1 MKEAYTTKD
10 LCEVM
15 GTAPKVMLSRAKR
28 EAWPSLPRSG
38 RGGGKEFPFATLPDD
53 VRIAIIQAEEAKLVP
68 ASNDLLIRPT
78 LATASVSDTKKT
90 KAMAKVDLVAL
101 YQDWVDGYG
110 HGGKGAARK
119 EFISAYK
126 GGAWPKLLDILGM
139 KVSWQSIERWKVS
152 LRRTGTAVALVDN
165 RGIESTGRTMMDQE
179 HIDILLN
186 AVLHPNAK
194 TLEAAFRRASDAM
207 VARGLDRPSPTTM
220 RRFVKKWKETNFG
233 TWVYTREGRKA
244 WVDKC
249 AFFVSRDYSRI
260 NVGDILVA
268 DGHVLNFETI
278 NPATGKPKRMELI
291 MWYDMASNC
300 PVGWEIM
307 PTENTEAIA
316 AAFRRSIIT
325 LGKYPLIAYLDNGRA
340 FRSKY
345 FNGVDFKQT
354 GIGGLFGEMGINTI
368 FAWPYHGQSKTVERF
383 FGTMAELEEMVPSFV
398 GRGIEHKP
406 PRLNRGE
413 PLHRAAYE
421 ASGGRPLTL
430 EETYVAVSWW
440 VDKYINTPQHR
451 SHLKGKCPAEAFM
464 AGRGDGV
471 DRDKLRHLMLSKKI
485 AKIYRD
491 GIHHDGGNYWAE
503 ELQNRNHKALIR
515 YDSQQN
521 DTVLVY
527 TEDGDHLICEAMRMG
542 AVHPAASLLGTP
554 DEKKELERQLEIKGR
569 QEKDASA
576 LVRGVLED
584 ALADNARRMEQVL
597 PEEKKPIEENVVIPI
612 SRAKEQRIAKAID
625 TARKERESRPLYTPP
640 EEKISIVSEM
650 DKYEYLFKIKYKE
663 RLPMREEDT
672 SWMAYYEV
680 TGEYRE
686 AEDRYLKLRKL
697 YARWAK
703 EQ

>member
-10 LCEVM
+10 LCKILE
-15 GTAPKVMLSRAKR
+15 TAPKVVLSRANR
-28 EAWPSLPRSG
+28 ESWPFHPRTG
-38 RGGGKEFPFATLPDD
+38 RGGGKEFPFSSLPDD
-53 VRIAIIQAEEAKLVP
+53 VRISIIQAEEAEVVP
-68 ASNDLLIRPT
+68 SASERGVRPT
-78 LATASVSDTKKT
+78 LATASVPEAKKT
-90 KAMAKVDLVAL
+90 KAKAKVDLVAL
-101 YQDWVDGYG
+101 YQEWIEGCG
-110 HGGKGAARK
+110 HGSKGAARK

-126 GGAWPKLLDILGM
+126 GGAWPNLLEILGM
-139 KVSWQSIERWKVS
+139 NVSWKSIERWKVA

-165 RGIESTGRTMMDQE
+165 RGIERTGRTVLEQE

-194 TLEAAFRRASDAM
+194 TLEAALTRASDAM
-207 VARGLDRPSPTTM
+207 AARGLHRPSTRTM
-220 RRFVKKWKETNFG
+220 RRFVDKWRETNFG

-249 AFFVSRDYSRI
+249 AFFVNRDYSRI
-260 NVGDILVA
+260 RVGDMLTA

-316 AAFRRSIIT
+316 AAFRRAIIT

-354 GIGGLFGEMGINTI
+354 GIGGLFGELGVNTI

-383 FGTMAELEEMVPSFV
+383 FGTMSELEEMVPSFV

-421 ASGGRPLTL
+421 ASGGRPLTM

-440 VDKYINTPQHR
+440 IDKYINTPQPR
-451 SHLKGKCPAEAFM
+451 SHLKGKCPAEVLL
-464 AGRGDGV
+464 AGRGEGV
-471 DRDKLRHLMLSKKI
+471 DRDKLRHLMLSKKV

-491 GIHHDGGNYWAE
+491 GIHHNGANYWAE

-515 YDSQQN
+515 FDSQQS
-521 DTVLVY
+521 DSVLVY
-527 TEDGDHLICEAMRMG
+527 TEDGSHLICEAMRMG

-554 DEKKELERQLEIKGR
+554 EDKKEFERQLEIKGR
-569 QEKDASA
+569 QEKEASS

-584 ALADNARRMEQVL
+584 ALADNARRMEKVL
-597 PEEKKPIEENVVIPI
+597 PEEKKAVEENVVIPI

-625 TARKERESRPLYTPP
+625 TARKERENRPLYTPP
-640 EEKISIVSEM
+640 EEMISIVSEM
-650 DKYEYLFKIKYKE
+650 DKYEYLFKIEHKE

-672 SWMAYYEV
+672 AWMAYYE
-680 TGEYRE
+680 TTNEYRNDE
-686 AEDRYLKLRKL
+686 GRYMKLRKL